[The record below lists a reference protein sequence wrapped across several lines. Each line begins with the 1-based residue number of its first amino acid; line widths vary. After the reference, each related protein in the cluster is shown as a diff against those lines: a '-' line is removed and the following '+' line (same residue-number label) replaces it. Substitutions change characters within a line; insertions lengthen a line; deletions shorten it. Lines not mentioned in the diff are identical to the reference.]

1 MNLWRQDDSLYSTGF
16 LLLEDGA
23 GRRLSLT
30 GETLLTMAPR
40 QRPAGAAGGAGGSQ
54 PAPKREQDPGKLFT
68 VRA

>member
-30 GETLLTMAPR
+30 GETLLTMAPGSDR
-40 QRPAGAAGGAGGSQ
+40 QALLA
-54 PAPKREQDPGKLFT
+54 EQAEANRL
-68 VRA
+68 